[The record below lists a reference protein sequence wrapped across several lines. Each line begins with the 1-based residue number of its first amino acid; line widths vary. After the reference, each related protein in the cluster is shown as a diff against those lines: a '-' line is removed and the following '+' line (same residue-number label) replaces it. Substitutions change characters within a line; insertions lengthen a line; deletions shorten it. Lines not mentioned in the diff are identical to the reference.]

1 MGHMKRSVKAA
12 AAAASGLLALL
23 APSVASAK
31 VVELGATTSPL
42 VAPKCPAGISPSK
55 CTIILTQVTALET
68 IRDGIS
74 YPTTVKQAGRIVA
87 FTVGLS
93 RLDSN
98 RTTAKKDIHFLD
110 TTYGGVP
117 QVSITVLKRVGK
129 SSARRWAVTGE
140 SSPSVHLI
148 PYLGQVAQFSLDKP
162 LVVKPG
168 EVIAMTTPTW
178 APVLSFQLTPKKF
191 AYRQSR
197 AQNCSNPASTSQA
210 QLVIGS
216 SATYGCDYP
225 GTRVEYTAT
234 EITDP
239 VPTKNYVHAGDIAA
253 VASAALPMSWT
264 VPGQQ

>member
-12 AAAASGLLALL
+12 AAAAGGLLAVL

-31 VVELGATTSPL
+31 IVELGATTSPL
-42 VAPKCPAGISPSK
+42 VAPKCPTGISPSK
-55 CTIILTQVTALET
+55 CTIILTQVTALES
-68 IRDGIS
+68 IRDGID

-129 SSARRWAVTGE
+129 ANARRWAVTGE
-140 SSPSVHLI
+140 STPPVHLI
-148 PYLGQVAQFSLDKP
+148 PYLSQVAQFSLDKP
-162 LVVKPG
+162 LVVTSG
-168 EVIAMTTPTW
+168 EVIALTTPTW
-178 APVLSFQLTPKKF
+178 APVLSFQLTGTKF

-197 AQNCSNPASTSQA
+197 AQTCASPASTSQA

-216 SATYGCDYP
+216 SAVYGCNYP
-225 GTRVEYTAT
+225 GTRVEYSAT

-239 VPTKNYVHAGDIAA
+239 VPTKNFVHAVDL
-253 VASAALPMSWT
+253 ASAASASWWT